1 MIFRRLQQGINLV
14 EVMVTVA
21 ITSIGLLGLNSLQ
34 LQANRSTQDSGNR
47 SQAIWMLEDMTN
59 RIRANNIAL
68 ASYDTGGAAVSCA
81 NPPAL
86 ICSAYNDGNARI
98 PAAACTNDQLA
109 ASDLWEVACGFGS
122 NVAGSSVTRSSATD
136 FIANPALIVTVNADN
151 NVNLNLSWDVRT
163 GGQDADGNTIYA
175 AIGDSTESKN
185 AAGKSTYT
193 TTDRIAVR
201 RATYERDIKP

>member
-1 MIFRRLQQGINLV
+1 MIFSSTQRGINLV

-47 SQAIWMLEDMTN
+47 SQATWMLEDITN

-68 ASYDTGGAAVSCA
+68 VSYDTGGAAVNCA
-81 NPPAL
+81 NPPAN
-86 ICSAYNDGNARI
+86 ICSAYHDGSARVQADFCDNA
-98 PAAACTNDQLA
+98 QLA

-122 NVAGSSVTRSSATD
+122 NVASSSSTRSSAAD
-136 FIANPALIVTVNADN
+136 FVANPSLIVTINADN
-151 NVNLNLSWDVRT
+151 SVNLNLSWDVRT
-163 GGQDADGNTIYA
+163 GGQDANGNTIYA
-175 AIGDSTESKN
+175 AVGDSKKTVDAS
-185 AAGKSTYT
+185 GKSSYT
-193 TTDRIAVR
+193 TTDKITVR